1 MYVRVA
7 IEVIVALFAVFGF
20 YSAVKLLAQRIFSA
34 ENIILAVEIKTDE
47 DVLNAEML
55 IREALGSFLLTSS
68 SRIAVLVY
76 EGLCCAELRSVVEKY
91 GVQMYIVDSE

>member
-20 YSAVKLLAQRIFSA
+20 YSAVKLLAQRIFSS

-68 SRIAVLVY
+68 SSIAVLVY
-76 EGLCCAELRSVVEKY
+76 EGLCSAELISVVEKY

>member
-20 YSAVKLLAQRIFSA
+20 YSAVKLLAQRIVSA

-68 SRIAVLVY
+68 SSIAVLVY
-76 EGLCCAELRSVVEKY
+76 ERLCSAELISVVEKY